1 MTHSSND
8 RSRKDSP
15 VDLSRR
21 RFLAQSAGW
30 AATLGLLPGAIDRP
44 GVLWRPSAAQ
54 AREAPAQ
61 SLIQIL
67 LVGGLSHIDS
77 FDPKPL
83 APVEVRGDWKAIP
96 TTIDGVQLSEH
107 MTKTAAVAKKVA
119 FLRAMTHGEA
129 AHERGI
135 HSMLTGYP
143 PSPAIIYP
151 SAGAV
156 LSHELEKL
164 TALPIYIAVP
174 SADEEFLGTGYLPSK
189 FAPFSVGG
197 DPRSGDFRVRD
208 LDRPAGIS
216 PERDERRRRLLRKV
230 EGDVAKE
237 DAADAVR
244 AMEAFYDQAYALIDA
259 PAARTA
265 FEIKKEPQKMR
276 DRYGMTGIGQRLL
289 LARRLVAAGAR
300 CVTVIDRGYDH
311 HESIYSNLKERLV
324 DLDRGYAAL
333 IDDLDEQ
340 GLLGRTIVTMTSE
353 FGRTPRLN
361 GTGGRDHWP
370 KVFTALVAGGG
381 LKGGRAIGESD
392 AFGAEPAERAVTP
405 ADLFATVYAQMGID
419 PKKRLVADGG
429 RPIDLVRDGTRIREL
444 VG

>member
-1 MTHSSND
+1 MLVQ
-8 RSRKDSP
+8 P
-15 VDLSRR
+15 LE
-21 RFLAQSAGW
+21 G
-30 AATLGLLPGAIDRP
+30 P
-44 GVLWRPSAAQ
+44 
-54 AREAPAQ
+54 ARDAKAK

-96 TTIDGVQLSEH
+96 TSVDGIQLSEH
-107 MTKTAAVAKKVA
+107 LTKTAAVAKKVA

-156 LSHELEKL
+156 VSHELEKL

-197 DPRSGDFRVRD
+197 DPRNGDFRVRD
-208 LDRPAGIS
+208 LDRPAGVG
-216 PERDERRRRLLRKV
+216 PERDARRRRLLRMV
-230 EGDVAKE
+230 DGTGPSENT
-237 DAADAVR
+237 ADAVR

-259 PAARTA
+259 PEARAA
-265 FEIKKEPQKMR
+265 FEIKKEPQKTR

-311 HESIYSNLKERLV
+311 HESIYSNLKERLI

-340 GLLGRTIVTMTSE
+340 GLLGQTIVTMSSE

-392 AFGAEPAERAVTP
+392 AFGAEPAERPVTP
-405 ADLFATVYAQMGID
+405 ADLFATVYSQMGID
-419 PKKRLVADGG
+419 PKKRLVAEGG
-429 RPIDLVRDGTRIREL
+429 RPIDLVRDGSVIREL